1 VRDSRTGPV
10 RAIPVKDRQTG
21 SEQHQRPFKAAID
34 LLAGSVRVRRN
45 VDVRFVAECA
55 RHHPDLTDPVRL
67 KYLVQPRKTA

>member
-1 VRDSRTGPV
+1 
-10 RAIPVKDRQTG
+10 
-21 SEQHQRPFKAAID
+21 
-34 LLAGSVRVRRN
+34 LAGSVRVRRN